1 MSEEKKK
8 SEETQV
14 TSDEDMVEIHAK
26 LNSEKHPPTIGFL
39 QAPLVFVFLFGFLV
53 FFCSIQL
60 AHTTNK
66 FQLHPPQ
73 VAVELSP
80 EEVAALKLERKIESG
95 KKTFISKCS
104 SCHQSNGQGLPNMF
118 PPLAGSEWV
127 NSDPGLISKII
138 LKGLKGKIVV
148 KGETWGTV
156 PTQQMAAVDI
166 NDREIANV
174 VTYVRQAWGNSA
186 SEVTEQQVSEF
197 RAESSGQTEQ
207 WTADELK
214 ALYPSGISDQ

>member
-1 MSEEKKK
+1 MSKEKKN
-8 SEETQV
+8 SEETHV
-14 TSDEDMVEIHAK
+14 ASDEDMVEVHAK

-73 VAVELSP
+73 EAVELSP
-80 EEVAALKLERKIESG
+80 EEMAALKLERKIESG
-95 KKTFISKCS
+95 KKTFTAKCQT
-104 SCHQSNGQGLPNMF
+104 CHQSNGLGLPNQF

-127 NSDPGLISKII
+127 TSDPGLITNII

-148 KGETWGTV
+148 KGETWGTR
-156 PTQQMAAVDI
+156 PNQQMGAVDI

-186 SEVTEQQVSEF
+186 SEVTEQQVSDF
-197 RAESSGQTEQ
+197 RAESSDQTEQ
-207 WTADELK
+207 WTAEGLK
-214 ALYPSGISDQ
+214 ALYPSGVSDQ

>member
-1 MSEEKKK
+1 MSKEKKN
-8 SEETQV
+8 SEETHV
-14 TSDEDMVEIHAK
+14 ASDEDMVEVHAK

-66 FQLHPPQ
+66 FELDPPKK
-73 VAVELSP
+73 VVDLSP
-80 EEVAALKLERKIESG
+80 EEIAAAKFVKKVESG
-95 KKTFISKCS
+95 KKTFSAKCA

-127 NSDPGLISKII
+127 TSDPGLITNII

-174 VTYVRQAWGNSA
+174 VTFVRQAWGNSA
-186 SEVTEQQVSEF
+186 SEVTVQQVSAF
-197 RAESSGQTEQ
+197 REESSGRTEQ
-207 WTADELK
+207 WTAEELIQ
-214 ALYPSGISDQ
+214 LYPSGISDQ

>member
-1 MSEEKKK
+1 MSKDKKD
-8 SEETQV
+8 SGEPHLS
-14 TSDEDMVEIHAK
+14 SDEDMVLVHAK
-26 LNSEKHPPTIGFL
+26 LNSEKHPPTVGFL

-73 VAVELSP
+73 EAVELSP
-80 EEVAALKLERKIESG
+80 EDIAALKFERKIESG
-95 KKTFISKCS
+95 KKTFSAKCA

-127 NSDPGLISKII
+127 TSDPGLITNII
-138 LKGLKGKIVV
+138 LKGLKGKIEV
-148 KGETWGTV
+148 KGEIWGTV

-197 RAESSGQTEQ
+197 RAESSGQTDQ
-207 WTADELK
+207 WTAEELK

>member
-1 MSEEKKK
+1 MSKEKKN
-8 SEETQV
+8 SEETHV
-14 TSDEDMVEIHAK
+14 ASDEDMVEVHAK

-73 VAVELSP
+73 EAVELSP
-80 EEVAALKLERKIESG
+80 EEMAALKFERKIENG
-95 KKTFISKCS
+95 KKIFSAKCQ
-104 SCHQSNGQGLPNMF
+104 SCHQSNGLGLPNAF

-127 NSDPGLISKII
+127 TSDPGLISNII

-148 KGETWGTV
+148 KGETWGAM

-166 NDREIANV
+166 DDREIASV

-186 SEVTEQQVSEF
+186 SEVTEQEVADF
-197 RAESSGQTEQ
+197 RAESSAQTEQ
-207 WTADELK
+207 WTGDQLRS
-214 ALYPSGISDQ
+214 LYPFESREE